1 MRPTDQNQVEIYFKW
16 YKICRICIF
25 LLLNIPFLMN
35 IVALFSET
43 FLTYYHLYIFN
54 RKPDNS
60 VAMSTGALQLHVQ
73 KQLV

>member
-1 MRPTDQNQVEIYFKW
+1 MQNMH
-16 YKICRICIF
+16 IF
-25 LLLNIPFLMN
+25 VTQYTVFDEHRCVI
-35 IVALFSET
+35 SET